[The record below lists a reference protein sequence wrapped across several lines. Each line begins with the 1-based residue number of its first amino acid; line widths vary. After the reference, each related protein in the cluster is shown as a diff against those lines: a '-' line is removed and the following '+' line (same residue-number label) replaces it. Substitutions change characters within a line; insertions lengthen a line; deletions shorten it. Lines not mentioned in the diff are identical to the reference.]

1 MSAPMPAQTPIS
13 PPVDQTIYKK
23 LEKAIL
29 TLNNEINK
37 MRTEAEWRSEA
48 RIGDKIEAWVER
60 EGKKKDNS
68 ITISSSS
75 INNFS
80 NSN

>member
-1 MSAPMPAQTPIS
+1 MPAQTPIS

-48 RIGDKIEAWVER
+48 RIGGQASAQIYR
-60 EGKKKDNS
+60 S
-68 ITISSSS
+68 I
-75 INNFS
+75 
-80 NSN
+80 